1 MMTGTGYAKS
11 QRGEEEEKEEGKVT
25 QEEAVPAPKRP
36 EKKEEK
42 KKVPPK
48 GPPPVA
54 MVDASHLGGMVNI
67 DATDQIAGRLC
78 SKVAKLILV
87 GKRVTV
93 VNAERALISGA
104 RNSVIRQWME
114 RLEIASRVNPI
125 YGPIH
130 PRRPDTILRRMVR
143 GMVPRRKPKGA
154 AAMKRLRIYIGV
166 PEEMKAMNFAR
177 FEDAQATRPI
187 PVYITVKELSKNL
200 GWSE

>member
-1 MMTGTGYAKS
+1 MMTGTGYARS
-11 QRGEEEEKEEGKVT
+11 QRGEEEKKEEGKEA
-25 QEEAVPAPKRP
+25 QEAVPEQKRV
-36 EKKEEK
+36 EKKKEEK

-48 GPPPVA
+48 GSPPVA
-54 MVDASHLGGMVNI
+54 MVDASHLGVMVNI

-78 SKVAKLILV
+78 SKVAKLILG

-114 RLEIASRVNPI
+114 RLEISSRVNPI

-143 GMVPRRKPKGA
+143 GMVPRRKPKGG

-166 PEEMKAMNFAR
+166 PE
-177 FEDAQATRPI
+177 
-187 PVYITVKELSKNL
+187 
-200 GWSE
+200 

>member
-1 MMTGTGYAKS
+1 MMTGTGYARS
-11 QRGEEEEKEEGKVT
+11 QRGEEEKKEEGKEA
-25 QEEAVPAPKRP
+25 QEAVPEQKRV
-36 EKKEEK
+36 EKKKEEK

-54 MVDASHLGGMVNI
+54 MVDASHLGVMVNI

-78 SKVAKLILV
+78 SKVAKLILG
-87 GKRVTV
+87 GKRVNV

-114 RLEIASRVNPI
+114 RLEISSRVNPI
-125 YGPIH
+125 YGQIH